1 METGPE
7 TEQNEVEEK
16 AILQEKWETAN
27 LQEKMEAGLDAA
39 TTMSAIFN
47 AINDNALNDSSFNRM
62 ACGTAQGE
70 FQMTSMERLKPIL
83 DNWLYLEGDG
93 GEAAQERYAQEV
105 TLLDEFPGD
114 ATRRKLD
121 KMLRHYLGIEKVD
134 GWM

>member
-62 ACGTAQGE
+62 ACGN
-70 FQMTSMERLKPIL
+70 SPR
-83 DNWLYLEGDG
+83 
-93 GEAAQERYAQEV
+93 
-105 TLLDEFPGD
+105 
-114 ATRRKLD
+114 
-121 KMLRHYLGIEKVD
+121 
-134 GWM
+134 